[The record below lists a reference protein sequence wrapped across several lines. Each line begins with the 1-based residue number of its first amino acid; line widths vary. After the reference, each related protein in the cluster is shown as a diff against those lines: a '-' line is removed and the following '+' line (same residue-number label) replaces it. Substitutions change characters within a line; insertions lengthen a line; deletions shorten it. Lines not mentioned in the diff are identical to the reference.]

1 MKRVDPNTVAHRK
14 TLRRRDEFA
23 SVATYLA
30 EMIGWDLVWYWTFV
44 VNWELGQS
52 DERR

>member
-30 EMIGWDLVWYWTFV
+30 EMIGWNLVGYSVLSASNWGVWT
-44 VNWELGQS
+44 N
-52 DERR
+52 R